1 MSYHSYLLIPSRFL
15 KNINIPTFLL
25 IIPTY
30 LLKLFMLKFKCSI
43 KVFEIVKKLIIINN
57 YLKKEYLPTTETI
70 VKITIGIIKELIFKD
85 IVVII

>member
-1 MSYHSYLLIPSRFL
+1 
-15 KNINIPTFLL
+15 
-25 IIPTY
+25 
-30 LLKLFMLKFKCSI
+30 
-43 KVFEIVKKLIIINN
+43 VFEIVKKLIIINN